1 MSMEASDVVRDR
13 ARRHAALAEPVRL
26 AIVDHLAAGDRSP
39 SELGLAVGLGSNL
52 LAHHLRVLEDAGITQ
67 RRRSQGD
74 GRRSYV
80 TLDPDAFTGLLPV
93 GGAPDVLGKARR
105 VVFVCTANSA
115 RSQLATASW
124 RRLSTLPSTS
134 AGTSPAAR
142 VAPGAVACAKRHG
155 LELDGEAPRHLD
167 DVLRSGDVVIS
178 VCDNAHEE
186 LDGLD
191 TLHWAVPDPVP
202 ANTARAFDAAVDEL
216 TRRTTTLA
224 RGAA

>member
-1 MSMEASDVVRDR
+1 MEVSESVRER

-39 SELGLAVGLGSNL
+39 SELGRAVGLGSNL
-52 LAHHLRVLEDAGITQ
+52 LAHHLRVLEDAGVTE

-80 TLDPDAFTGLLPV
+80 TLGPDAFAGLLPT
-93 GGAPDVLGKARR
+93 GGTAQLLGEARR

-115 RSQLATASW
+115 RSQLATATW

-134 AGTSPAAR
+134 AGTRPAAT
-142 VAPGAVACAKRHG
+142 VAPGAVACARRHG
-155 LELDGEAPRHLD
+155 LDLDGAAPRHLD
-167 DVLRSGDVVIS
+167 EVLRKGDLVIS

-202 ANTARAFDAAVDEL
+202 AGTARAFDAAVDEL
-216 TRRTTTLA
+216 TRRTATLA

>member
-1 MSMEASDVVRDR
+1 MEVSESVRER

-26 AIVDHLAAGDRSP
+26 AIVDHLASGDRSP
-39 SELGLAVGLGSNL
+39 SELGRAVGLGSNL
-52 LAHHLRVLEDAGITQ
+52 LAHHLRVLEDAGVTE

-80 TLDPDAFTGLLPV
+80 TLGRDAFAGLLPT
-93 GGAPDVLGKARR
+93 GGAAQLLGEARR

-115 RSQLATASW
+115 RSQLATATW

-134 AGTSPAAR
+134 AGTRPAAT
-142 VAPGAVACAKRHG
+142 VAPGAVACARRHG
-155 LELDGEAPRHLD
+155 LDLDGAAPRHLD
-167 DVLRSGDVVIS
+167 EVLRKGDLVIS

-202 ANTARAFDAAVDEL
+202 AGTARAFDAAVDEL
-216 TRRTTTLA
+216 TRRSTTLA